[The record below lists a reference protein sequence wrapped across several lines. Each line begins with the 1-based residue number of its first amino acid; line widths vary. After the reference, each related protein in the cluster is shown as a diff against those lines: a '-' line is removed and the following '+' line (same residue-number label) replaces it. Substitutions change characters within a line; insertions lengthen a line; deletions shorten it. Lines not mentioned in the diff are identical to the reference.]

1 MMNFSIASKPML
13 KSNHT
18 FQQNSGISLDF
29 LVYKPKELNENTS
42 FKVSIQTLIGI
53 GFAMATLIGMWFT
66 LQADIAEAK
75 ELPAP
80 PDPEVTRME
89 FDMKDQMIRNTIM
102 DTQKD
107 VEEIKVTL
115 EKIEDKLYN
124 R

>member
-1 MMNFSIASKPML
+1 M
-13 KSNHT
+13 T
-18 FQQNSGISLDF
+18 
-29 LVYKPKELNENTS
+29 KELNEDTS
-42 FKVSIQTLIGI
+42 FKVSLKTLGGI
-53 GFAMATLIGMWFT
+53 AVLIFTLVGMWFT

-102 DTQKD
+102 TTQKD

>member
-1 MMNFSIASKPML
+1 MA
-13 KSNHT
+13 
-18 FQQNSGISLDF
+18 
-29 LVYKPKELNENTS
+29 KELNEETS
-42 FKVSIQTLIGI
+42 FNISIKTLAGI
-53 GFAMATLIGMWFT
+53 AALIFTLVGMWFT

-80 PDPEVTRME
+80 LPPDVTRME

-102 DTQKD
+102 TTQKD
-107 VEEIKVTL
+107 VEEIKKSL